1 MWVAFLPL
9 CMLYSSYSNCGNHN
23 LNFWLMCFWNLYNK
37 CCINIE
43 LFSLIFTKIK
53 SICNRYCF
61 NLWKKYF
68 INIAQGMAKMRSVIH
83 FCSVESASLP
93 HCHVSCSRAFIA
105 QKVLFVPRPLLH
117 VYLLRKCKAFQ
128 FMDSI
133 RIVGS
138 NWSYFFLSVQN
149 FCSFGNTLWN
159 IWLNLP
165 V

>member
-68 INIAQGMAKMRSVIH
+68 INKAQGMAKMRSVIH
-83 FCSVESASLP
+83 FCSMESASLP
-93 HCHVSCSRAFIA
+93 HCYVSRPRAFIT
-105 QKVLFVPRPLLH
+105 QKVPLVPRPLLH
-117 VYLLRKCKAFQ
+117 VYLLRKCKGVSVHGQYTLGVTGLIFSFQ
-128 FMDSI
+128 CKIFTLLEI
-133 RIVGS
+133 CYEI
-138 NWSYFFLSVQN
+138 
-149 FCSFGNTLWN
+149 FGL
-159 IWLNLP
+159 I
-165 V
+165 